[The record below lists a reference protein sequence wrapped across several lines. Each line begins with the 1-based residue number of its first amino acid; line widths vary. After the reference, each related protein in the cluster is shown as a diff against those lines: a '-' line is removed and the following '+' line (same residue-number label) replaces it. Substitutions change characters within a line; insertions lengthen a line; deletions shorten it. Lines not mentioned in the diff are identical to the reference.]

1 MSTAAIRLLSV
12 LYSLSAFWPFY
23 IVETTLCVYIEM
35 NKCLGCVI
43 EFSVGGHKPL
53 LCLPSFNVVLQCIG
67 HYRNS
72 MYVSSNSNWSTL
84 VSMTELLE
92 ELFVWPVAAV
102 IMLH

>member
-1 MSTAAIRLLSV
+1 M
-12 LYSLSAFWPFY
+12 FWPFY
-23 IVETTLCVYIEM
+23 IVETTQCVVEM
-35 NKCLGCVI
+35 NQCLACVI
-43 EFSVGGHKPL
+43 EFSVGRHKPL

-84 VSMTELLE
+84 VSVTE
-92 ELFVWPVAAV
+92 ELFVWPVVHTSIAYSYAAV